1 MKTKILKITN
11 MAKKNHT
18 VEDQNL
24 ENVQEALNTTTA
36 WIEKNQDKLTWAI
49 IVIAL
54 VVTGI
59 LALSTYVI
67 KPKAVEASNENAK
80 AVTYFM
86 QGDWAKA
93 LNGDDAEC
101 IGFQAIADEYK
112 LFQGGKLAALYAG
125 VCYYQLGQYEDAV
138 AYLNKFSA
146 DDLTIEPAA
155 LQLMGD
161 AYVQME
167 EYAKAVKA
175 FEAAA
180 KSGNGL
186 IAPMSL
192 KKAGLVYLE
201 MGNKAAAKKAF
212 ETIKADYANST
223 EAQGIEKYIAIA
235 E

>member
-1 MKTKILKITN
+1 
-11 MAKKNHT
+11 MAKKNQT

-24 ENVQEALNTTTA
+24 ENVQEVLNTTSA
-36 WIEKNQDKLTWAI
+36 WIEKNQSKLTWAI
-49 IVIAL
+49 TAIV
-54 VVTGI
+54 VVVVGV
-59 LALSTYVI
+59 LALNTYVI
-67 KPKAVEASNENAK
+67 KPKAVEVSNENAK

-86 QGDWAKA
+86 QGDWEKA

-101 IGFQAIADEYK
+101 IGFHAIADDYK
-112 LFQGGKLAALYAG
+112 CYQGGKLAALYAG
-125 VCYYQLGQYEDAV
+125 VCYYQLGQYEDAA
-138 AYLNKFSA
+138 AYLSKFSA

-155 LQLMGD
+155 LQLLGD

-167 EYAKAVKA
+167 EYGKAAKA

-180 KSGNGL
+180 KSSNDL

-201 MGNKAAAKKAF
+201 LGNKAAAKKAF
-212 ETIKADYANST
+212 ETIKAEYPAST
-223 EAQGIEKYIAIA
+223 EAQDIEKYIAIA